1 MNKTVA
7 IRICCL
13 TDQNLKIF
21 YILFRMHKFLAGTV
35 SYYRIRGVESRQ
47 GFQKRLFIEWRS
59 SRMKEGHRCRS
70 GDFIHRLIRP
80 TLIKQ
85 PIDQRCIVHV
95 ANLRNWSTRR
105 SLKYI
110 VHVRRYLFRGEET
123 VTNAITRGSNL
134 R

>member
-1 MNKTVA
+1 MRIKLWQFVVILLHKA
-7 IRICCL
+7 DRIRICCL
-13 TDQNLKIF
+13 TDQDLKIF
-21 YILFRMHKFLAGTV
+21 YILFRMCAQIFGRHCIVLSDTKH
-35 SYYRIRGVESRQ
+35 RGVESRQ

-95 ANLRNWSTRR
+95 ANLRN
-105 SLKYI
+105 
-110 VHVRRYLFRGEET
+110 
-123 VTNAITRGSNL
+123 
-134 R
+134 